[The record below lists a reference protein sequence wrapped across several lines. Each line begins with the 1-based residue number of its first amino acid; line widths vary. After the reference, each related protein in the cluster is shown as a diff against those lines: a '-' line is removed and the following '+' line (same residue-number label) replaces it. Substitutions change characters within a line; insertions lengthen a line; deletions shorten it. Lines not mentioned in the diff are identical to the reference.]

1 MRRDRPH
8 AGRAG
13 PVVLGILLIAFGLAF
28 LVLQQLEVDFARFGW
43 PLFVIVPGIA
53 LVIYGLYLAEGSGA
67 VVGGTIIT
75 IVGLI
80 LLYQNSTGHWESWAY
95 AWALAAPAGVGL
107 GLILHGIL
115 RDQPSVVSGGLWP
128 LGIGLAIFGVGFVFF
143 EQVIGISDRQLPIP
157 GWFVPAALVVV
168 GAIFL
173 WRGVSERRP
182 RLRSQEPMPPLPP
195 PPSERPSASPPEGNA
210 HPQDSNEPHRGRR
223 RRRRGSRP

>member
-1 MRRDRPH
+1 
-8 AGRAG
+8 
-13 PVVLGILLIAFGLAF
+13 VVLGILLIAFGLAF

-67 VVGGTIIT
+67 VVGGTITT

-95 AWALAAPAGVGL
+95 AWALAAPTGVGL
-107 GLILHGIL
+107 GLILYGIL

-143 EQVIGISDRQLPIP
+143 EQLIGISDRQLPIP

-168 GAIFL
+168 GGVFL
-173 WRGVSERRP
+173 WRGVNERRP
-182 RLRSQEPMPPLPP
+182 RLRAQEPMPP
-195 PPSERPSASPPEGNA
+195 PPSDRPSGSSPGGN
-210 HPQDSNEPHRGRR
+210 PDPGSSSEPHRGRR